1 MRVGQIRT
9 NIEDLSDDV
18 EIFIAWYDQEEAQE
32 HIQNNLM
39 EDFGQSNDITLT
51 PEEWLLVVN
60 KMGNDDGIWNEL
72 NESFKYYVEQ
82 VIENR
87 EKGEADDNSE

>member
-51 PEEWLLVVN
+51 PEEWLLVVK

-82 VIENR
+82 VIELR
-87 EKGEADDNSE
+87 EKGEANDDSE